1 MLSWSRPRF
10 THSSLVVAL
19 FVATSVSGCG
29 VDTPDRES
37 GTASPATAAGAPG
50 SAALSLATPSSAPAS
65 LDALGLAADLQA
77 HELFERV
84 ARLAEQRAAEPW
96 QAPDV
101 SFSQAAA
108 ELTYGQ
114 YRGIRFR
121 DEATIWPSSP
131 FRVQL
136 FHPGSGFRVPVGLSL
151 IEGDDVQL
159 LAFDTARFSY
169 GDELGGQ
176 PVALPDAAG
185 HAGFRVLHPLNAAD
199 RWDEI
204 IAVLGASYFRL
215 LGPGQVYG
223 LSARGLAV
231 GVASPD
237 GEEFPDF
244 THHWLVQPPS
254 SAAAPGLAEAEPA
267 VLRWVSLLEGPSV
280 VGAYRFTLRPGQ
292 PGPVGDPGAA
302 EASAS
307 PTPTE
312 LEVETHLFARRDIA
326 RLGLAPL
333 TSMYLHGTFDRGGP
347 DGEDVRPRVHDSEGL
362 LMLTGNGEWIWR
374 PLTNRTGV
382 SVTSLRDLAPQG
394 FGLVQRTRDFE
405 AYLDLEARYDRRP
418 SLWVELGEG
427 DWGAGGVELVE
438 LPSPSEFNDNIVAHW
453 VPDGGLRAGDHRHL
467 TYRLITFDEP
477 APALTHSGADAAPAR
492 VMTTRV
498 GWATLPGQVDP
509 PPRSHRRVVVDFSP
523 LPRVAGS
530 ADDLPDVIVESSSG
544 QVADVRA
551 ERLPDG
557 GVRATFV
564 LQAEPAVPADL
575 RLWLSRAEQRV
586 SETWSWLWR
595 SEDDR

>member
-1 MLSWSRPRF
+1 MSWSRFWSAQGPV
-10 THSSLVVAL
+10 VVAL
-19 FVATSVSGCG
+19 LLATAVLGC
-29 VDTPDRES
+29 VDDTPDRES
-37 GTASPATAAGAPG
+37 GTAGSSTPSAESGVSAPG
-50 SAALSLATPSSAPAS
+50 SAALGATPAV
-65 LDALGLAADLQA
+65 LDASGLAADVEA
-77 HELFERV
+77 HELFDRV
-84 ARLAEQRAAEPW
+84 ARLAEQRASQPW
-96 QAPDV
+96 RAPDV
-101 SFSQAAA
+101 SASQAAA

-121 DEATIWPSSP
+121 DEATIWPSSS
-131 FRVQL
+131 FRLQL

-151 IEGDDVQL
+151 VEGDDVQL
-159 LAFDTARFSY
+159 LTFDTARFRY
-169 GDELGGQ
+169 GDELEGR
-176 PVALPDAAG
+176 PVGLPAAAG

-199 RWDEI
+199 RWDEV

-244 THHWLVQPPS
+244 THHWLLQPPS
-254 SAAAPGLAEAEPA
+254 SAAATGPAEAAPA

-280 VGAYRFTLRPGQ
+280 VGAYRFTLRPGRPGQ
-292 PGPVGDPGAA
+292 PGDADS
-302 EASAS
+302 SA
-307 PTPTE
+307 TATE
-312 LEVETHLFARRDIA
+312 LEIETHLFARRDIA

-347 DGEDVRPRVHDSEGL
+347 EGEDIRPRVHDSEGL
-362 LMLTGNGEWIWR
+362 LMLTGKGEWIWR
-374 PLTNRTGV
+374 PLTNRKGV

-453 VPDGGLRAGDHRHL
+453 VPDGGLRAGEHRHL
-467 TYRLITFDEP
+467 NYRLITFDSP
-477 APALTHSGADAAPAR
+477 APAFAPSSSQVEPAR
-492 VMTTRV
+492 VKTTRV
-498 GWATLPGQVDP
+498 GWAALPGQVDP

-523 LPRVAGS
+523 LPRAAGD
-530 ADDLPDVIVESSSG
+530 AHDLPDVIVESSSG

-551 ERLPDG
+551 EHLPDG

-564 LQAEPAVPADL
+564 LQAESAVPADL
-575 RLWLSRAEQRV
+575 RLWLSLAEQRV

-595 SEDDR
+595 AEDDR